1 MWKLLSAQIAFLL
14 SISMVLMLLIPQRRP
29 TTGNPL
35 EQGDV
40 TARYVTTSR
49 AVSSMSLKAAAKVG
63 SIATFCPPTT
73 VANLSLAVGNDS
85 FFYKCVED
93 RLQCGKYG
101 YPAKFGVPYS
111 EHFFRTVRPQL
122 SQSGQLWIDE
132 TLVCLQNELGD
143 QATLETSC
151 ADVRRIALA
160 SHRVCYARTGYCALN
175 RNDRSVILTPF
186 RVLDFFTI
194 TGVRLAFTTLT
205 LCLS

>member
-1 MWKLLSAQIAFLL
+1 MWKLILTQVAFLL
-14 SISMVLMLLIPQRRP
+14 STGVVLMLLIPQRRP

-35 EQGDV
+35 RQGDASV
-40 TARYVTTSR
+40 RSVATSR
-49 AVSSMSLKAAAKVG
+49 AVSSMSLKDTAKVG
-63 SIATFCPPTT
+63 SIAAFCPPTT

-93 RLQCGKYG
+93 RFQCGKNG
-101 YPAKFGVPYS
+101 YPAKFGGPYS
-111 EHFFRTVRPQL
+111 EHFYRTVRPQL

-151 ADVRRIALA
+151 ADVRRIAIA
-160 SHRVCYARTGYCALN
+160 SHRPCYQRTGYCALN
-175 RNDRSVILTPF
+175 RKDRMVILSPF
-186 RVLDFFTI
+186 RVLDIFTF